1 MSQMLI
7 TAAIIAAPILITN
20 LLVGVVI
27 SIIQTVT
34 QIQEMTLTFVPKL
47 IVSVIVALLFGNWML
62 NTLQEFTRELFQHAA
77 ALNW

>member
-7 TAAIIAAPILITN
+7 TAALIAAPILIAN

-34 QIQEMTLTFVPKL
+34 QIQEMTVTFVPKL
-47 IVSVIVALLFGNWML
+47 IVSVLVTLLFGNWML

-77 ALNW
+77 ALGG